1 MECKV
6 IGESIFAKEVLFE
19 GNCEQAV
26 DVDFTLPDY
35 CPDIGKLLKCRVEPM
50 ISSREVNADS
60 LVVEGNA
67 KISVIYLDDKDK
79 KIRCCDR
86 DYPFKASVPYDN
98 STENV
103 KLSVESHVDYMNCR
117 AVSQRKLDIHGAFT
131 LHLIAVCGRMNE
143 IMTGAEGDGLRLKKC
158 RCDISSLV
166 NCTQSSFDISEA
178 IELGDG
184 KPPISSVIRTSTVL
198 CVEDCKTIT
207 NKLIV
212 KGDAI
217 FNMVYCTDRG
227 DELEHMEY
235 IIPFNQFFDIQ
246 GIDDSCM
253 TDLRLLCDSTEV
265 SLRTDAD
272 GEYRRINIDVRAMA
286 DVKAYRS
293 TQAEWVTDAYSVD
306 YEVNCRQKQIKLEKL
321 CSSAAETFVYKQS
334 VDTGEIKIDGV
345 SDIWC
350 TVLDSRSSYRDGKTI
365 ITGNMAVSMIVRDQ
379 RQGVMYTEKT
389 VRYEC
394 AMSQES
400 SGQIIRPECSVV
412 VKSCNYTITGESK
425 LEIQAELYITS
436 ALYEDI
442 PTRLVG
448 AIDLDENRPK
458 SKESRPAAVLYFA
471 EKGEELWDIAREYNS
486 SVESIK
492 EDNDIDGETVPE
504 GRLLIVTA

>member
-1 MECKV
+1 MECKA

-50 ISSREVNADS
+50 ISSREVNSDS
-60 LVVEGNA
+60 LAVEGNA

-98 STENV
+98 TTENV
-103 KLSVESHVDYMNCR
+103 KLSAECHVDYMNCR

-131 LHLIAVCGRMNE
+131 MHITAVCGRMNE

-158 RCDISSLV
+158 SCDISNLV
-166 NCTQSSFDISEA
+166 GCTQHSFDISEA

-184 KPPISSVIRTSTVL
+184 KPPISSIIRTNTVL
-198 CVEDCKTIT
+198 CVEDCKAIT
-207 NKLIV
+207 NKMIV

-217 FNMVYCTDRG
+217 FNMVYCTDHS
-227 DELEHMEY
+227 DEPEHMEY
-235 IIPFNQFFDIQ
+235 VIPFNQFFDIS
-246 GIDDSCM
+246 GIDDTCM
-253 TDLRLLCDSTEV
+253 TDMKITCDSTDV

-272 GEYRRINIDVRAMA
+272 GEYRRINIDIRAMA
-286 DVKAYRS
+286 DIKAYRS
-293 TQAEWVTDAYSVD
+293 TKAEWVTDAYSVD

-321 CSSAAETFVYKQS
+321 CNSSAETFMHRQS
-334 VDTGEIKIDGV
+334 VDTGEIKIEGICDLWTT
-345 SDIWC
+345 I
-350 TVLDSRSSYRDGKTI
+350 LDCRSSHRDGKTI

-379 RQGVMYTEKT
+379 KQGIVYTEKT

-394 AMSQES
+394 AMAQEAK
-400 SGQIIRPECSVV
+400 GQILRPECSVT
-412 VKSCNYTITGESK
+412 VKSCNYTITGDNK
-425 LEIQAELYITS
+425 VDIQTELCITS

-448 AIDLDENRPK
+448 GIELDENRPK
-458 SKESRPAAVLYFA
+458 SREGRPAAVLYFA
-471 EKGEELWDIAREYNS
+471 EQGEDLWEIAREYNS
-486 SVESIK
+486 SVEAIK
-492 EDNDIDGETVPE
+492 EDNDIDGECVPE
-504 GRLLIVTA
+504 SKLLIVTA